1 MEHRRKR
8 GSDELEN
15 SEKETE
21 TAKRSIIFFAEI
33 QRTLE
38 KSISVSKHA
47 KKMVKLIE
55 FRVLNDEAAIYYCKE
70 KKLSGRS
77 MEFTFYLIL
86 LPRA

>member
-1 MEHRRKR
+1 MTKKLSRQHLVEHRRKR

-38 KSISVSKHA
+38 KSISVSKI
-47 KKMVKLIE
+47 KTRQK
-55 FRVLNDEAAIYYCKE
+55 N
-70 KKLSGRS
+70 G
-77 MEFTFYLIL
+77 
-86 LPRA
+86 